1 MAKDMTVSYTHL
13 REALGDANYSS
24 NLFRFPGGSYGG
36 PYEKVKKKAR
46 AELKKQGDVYKRQ
59 PLFTNSKRDKKDG
72 KRIPTKHVVKRNI
85 YIFVF

>member
-1 MAKDMTVSYTHL
+1 MTVSYTHL

-46 AELKKQGDVYKRQ
+46 AELKKQGIAYLDWSALTYDCLLYTSHEQKRC
-59 PLFTNSKRDKKDG
+59 LD
-72 KRIPTKHVVKRNI
+72 
-85 YIFVF
+85 